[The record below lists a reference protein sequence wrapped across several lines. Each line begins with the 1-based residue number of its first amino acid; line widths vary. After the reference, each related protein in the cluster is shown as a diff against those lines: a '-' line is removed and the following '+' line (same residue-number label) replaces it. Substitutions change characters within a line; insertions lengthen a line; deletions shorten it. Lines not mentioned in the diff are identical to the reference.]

1 MAVKQNN
8 TEANATPAPVNG
20 NSGGGGGGGTTGV
33 SGGVGSVVGGSAG
46 VGAVSVAN
54 GVVGTKTKKL
64 NSNVNIAGDVVSVNV
79 ESVEPGCSGV
89 GVTVPNK
96 PKINQKTA
104 TGVKE
109 NSGIGDAGA
118 ETGNMSGHTSKQTTD
133 ITHILQLIELV
144 ELKQQ
149 QIAFSHDIVEIY
161 FHLIKE
167 LARVQIPRTTPG
179 ELKHFKEDIVKV
191 GAFFGKANDKRV
203 YFFYLRIVCQLIT
216 QGEDEAPS
224 CAIAIIFQL
233 FSPEMVFEAV
243 KSMLDHKIPDQ
254 NIKKTVKLLSDWLRS
269 CNFCQNLNLWILAI
283 LTGLHEQQKYTLF
296 RDIAL
301 ENIEPLFLLLILP
314 VLRPKVFPIVFHMLS
329 SIDQTPVVFHKILPK
344 FTRVVAHLKQQSNTS
359 EDYAEDTKTILQKLV
374 DLTKSLM
381 VRFYGYDD
389 LYEQVE
395 LAIKD
400 IPYSVGVSSYGSG
413 LENADDNSAT
423 AEILPHDSN
432 AKVGLVN
439 LGNTCYMNSVLQ
451 ALAMTKEFSR
461 EILLSQ
467 SKSPLMVNMQQQIA
481 LMLYSRRFELTPSRV
496 LNATRPPGFSAG
508 VQQDSSEYLGY
519 LLETLHEQE
528 MLSRKQKPVTDSTNA
543 TTAKAIVS
551 AQVAANA
558 VADGETISEPI
569 AKSAKQADKDSNSCY
584 VEGDG
589 CVGVEGATACF
600 THQTNKKGTPTI
612 TMNATSNNSV
622 SVTDVDNNINN
633 ASSNN
638 TNNSNTLATYT
649 TTIEK
654 TFTGKL
660 ATTYECLTCG
670 WKSRIID
677 SFRDLQLSFPE
688 VKNECAS
695 NYSVQDLIDYYCS
708 PEKLYGDNQYFC
720 ERCKKLCDAE
730 RYINVISAPKN
741 LILTLKHFKYD
752 QKYHTRAKLMH
763 KVFHDE
769 KVSVKVCAEDTLEEI
784 SSVHYDLYAGVVH
797 SGFSMDSGHYYTYA
811 ADVTNKWYKFN
822 DNIVTPSKS
831 EELHNL
837 TPPNTP
843 YILFYQMG
851 ARSNEV
857 GAASLSFEGSTTT
870 KVIKVDVPSPLTLEE
885 LAPELRSYI
894 DRDNYVFT
902 EEVKERI
909 LKSGG
914 RAALQRAL
922 AAKRNGGQGGGGG
935 GRNDYDDDND
945 SDQPPPANG
954 CGGNALDINVN
965 RFVF

>member
-8 TEANATPAPVNG
+8 TEANATPAPANG
-20 NSGGGGGGGTTGV
+20 NAVGGGGTTGGTL
-33 SGGVGSVVGGSAG
+33 SGVPGSGVVGGSTVG
-46 VGAVSVAN
+46 VGVG
-54 GVVGTKTKKL
+54 GVVGVGGGTKTKKL
-64 NSNVNIAGDVVSVNV
+64 NPNAELGVEVGGNV

-89 GVTVPNK
+89 GAGAAIK
-96 PKINQKTA
+96 PKLIMKGNAAVSGNINNA
-104 TGVKE
+104 A
-109 NSGIGDAGA
+109 DAGNIGGQA
-118 ETGNMSGHTSKQTTD
+118 TKNTTD
-133 ITHILQLIELV
+133 IAHILHLIELV

-149 QIAFSHDIVEIY
+149 QIALGHDIVKIY
-161 FHLIKE
+161 HHLINE
-167 LARVQIPRTTPG
+167 LARVKIPRQTPE
-179 ELKHFKEDIVKV
+179 ELKRFKEDIVKV
-191 GAFFGKANDKRV
+191 GAFFSKANEKRV
-203 YFFYLRIVCQLIT
+203 YLFYLRVVCQLIT
-216 QGEDEAPS
+216 QGEGEAPS

-233 FSPEMVFEAV
+233 FSSEMVFEAV
-243 KSMLDHKIPDQ
+243 QSMLDHKIPEQ
-254 NIKKTVKLLSDWLRS
+254 NIRKTVRLLSEWLRM
-269 CNFCQNLNLWILAI
+269 CNFCQNLNLWIIAI
-283 LTGLHEQQKYTLF
+283 LRGLQEQQKQALF

-301 ENIEPLFLLLILP
+301 ENIEPLFTSLILP
-314 VLRPKVFPIVFHMLS
+314 VLRPKVYPIVYHMLS
-329 SIDQTPVVFHKILPK
+329 SIDQTPAVFHKILPK
-344 FTRVVAHLKQQSNTS
+344 FPRVINYLKQQSNS
-359 EDYAEDTKTILQKLV
+359 PEDYAEETKKILQKLV

-389 LYEQVE
+389 LYEAVE

-400 IPYSVGVSSYGSG
+400 IPYSYGLPSYDSNTKSVEYNNVG
-413 LENADDNSAT
+413 
-423 AEILPHDSN
+423 AEVIPHDSN

-467 SKSPLMVNMQQQIA
+467 SKSPLLMKMQQQIA
-481 LMLYSRRFELTPSRV
+481 LMLYSTRFELTPSRV

-508 VQQDSSEYLGY
+508 LQQDSSEYLGY

-528 MLSRKQKPVTDSTNA
+528 TLFRKKQAAESVNTSKVEGGTSA
-543 TTAKAIVS
+543 AIS
-551 AQVAANA
+551 
-558 VADGETISEPI
+558 DGEAAEPI
-569 AKSAKQADKDSNSCY
+569 AKTPKQADKENGYGSS
-584 VEGDG
+584 G
-589 CVGVEGATACF
+589 EGATAYF
-600 THQTNKKGTPTI
+600 NTSHTQQRSTNDNPTTTNSSGSNITTH
-612 TMNATSNNSV
+612 
-622 SVTDVDNNINN
+622 VDNKADAQSCVGSTPN
-633 ASSNN
+633 ACKDNVGAQS
-638 TNNSNTLATYT
+638 

-654 TFTGKL
+654 TFTGTL

-670 WKSRIID
+670 WKSRIVD

-688 VKNECAS
+688 VKNDCAS

-720 ERCKKLCDAE
+720 ERCKKLSDAE

-769 KVSVKVCAEDTLEEI
+769 KVSVKICAADTLEETA
-784 SSVHYDLYAGVVH
+784 SVHYDLYAGVVH

-822 DNIVTPSKS
+822 DNVVTPSKS

-851 ARSNEV
+851 ARSNE
-857 GAASLSFEGSTTT
+857 AASFTGSTT
-870 KVIKVDVPSPLTLEE
+870 KVVKVDVPSPLSLEE
-885 LAPELRSYI
+885 LSPDLRNYI
-894 DRDNYVFT
+894 VHDNHVFA

-909 LKSGG
+909 CKSGG
-914 RAALQRAL
+914 RAALQSAL
-922 AAKRNGGQGGGGG
+922 ASKRGGNGRGGGG
-935 GRNDYDDDND
+935 GRSDYDDDND
-945 SDQPPPANG
+945 SDQPPPSSG

-965 RFVF
+965 RFVY